1 LEGRGIDYA
10 KIWVDCFKE
19 VMGNMS
25 ELLLASASIR
35 RKELLDQIGV
45 QFKSASMDIDESVLE
60 GEIASVYVERLA
72 REKAQAGLSLFSDKV
87 ILAADTTVALSGRI
101 LGKPEDE
108 SEAEAMLR
116 DLSGANHQ
124 VLTGIAVAKY
134 KNGEKVIESQVVE
147 TEVSF
152 LSLSDQQ
159 IVQYVKSGE
168 PMDKAGAYGIQGKAA
183 LFVGSIQGSYSNVVG
198 LPLAETGQLLQR
210 FGVPIWS
217 S

>member
-1 LEGRGIDYA
+1 
-10 KIWVDCFKE
+10 
-19 VMGNMS
+19 MS

-60 GEIASVYVERLA
+60 GETASVYVERLA
-72 REKAQAGLSLFSDKV
+72 REKALAGLSLFSDKV
-87 ILAADTTVALSGRI
+87 ILAADTTVALSGGI
-101 LGKPEDE
+101 LGKPGSA

-124 VLTGIAVAKY
+124 VLTGIALAKY
-134 KNGEKVIESQVVE
+134 ENGEKVIESRVVE

-183 LFVGSIQGSYSNVVG
+183 LFVDSIQGSYSNVVG